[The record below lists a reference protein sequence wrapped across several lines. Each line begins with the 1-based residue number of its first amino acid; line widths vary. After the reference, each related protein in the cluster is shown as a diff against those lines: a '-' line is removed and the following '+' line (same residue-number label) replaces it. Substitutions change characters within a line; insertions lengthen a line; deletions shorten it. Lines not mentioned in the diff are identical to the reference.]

1 MPKMKHTAKD
11 SVFSYIFREPENM
24 RQLYLALHPED
35 TDITEEECHP
45 ITLENI
51 LTSGMVNDLG
61 LLVRNT
67 LIILMEAQSTY
78 SVNITLRLLMYL
90 AKTYKEYVQEHEYN
104 LYNTKP
110 IPIPRP
116 ELYMVYV
123 GEPRELPE
131 VLHLS
136 ELYGGGEGDVEVKIH
151 VLKDTGKKTIIDQ
164 YIRFCEI
171 CDEQRKI
178 YGYTEKAI
186 KEILRICREEGI
198 LMPFLLA
205 REKEVE
211 DIMVTLFDEE
221 YIAKTYR
228 RDLLSQGREEGRRE
242 GQQEGMLNTLR
253 SLLPATGMPLEQAL
267 TLLNIPEPD
276 RPVYR
281 EILREQ

>member
-1 MPKMKHTAKD
+1 MPSHHAG
-11 SVFSYIFREPENM
+11 
-24 RQLYLALHPED
+24 
-35 TDITEEECHP
+35 
-45 ITLENI
+45 NI

-136 ELYGGGEGDVEVKIH
+136 DLYGGGEGDVEVKIH

-178 YGYTEKAI
+178 YGYTEKAV
-186 KEILRICREEGI
+186 KEILRICREERI

-228 RDLLSQGREEGRRE
+228 RDLLSQGREEGRQEGRRE
-242 GQQEGMLNTLR
+242 GRQEGIQEGLSGALR
-253 SLLPATGMPLEQAL
+253 NLIAATGYSIEKAMTILG
-267 TLLNIPEPD
+267 IPESD
-276 RPVYR
+276 RLTYR

>member
-1 MPKMKHTAKD
+1 
-11 SVFSYIFREPENM
+11 
-24 RQLYLALHPED
+24 
-35 TDITEEECHP
+35 
-45 ITLENI
+45 
-51 LTSGMVNDLG
+51 
-61 LLVRNT
+61 
-67 LIILMEAQSTY
+67 
-78 SVNITLRLLMYL
+78 
-90 AKTYKEYVQEHEYN
+90 
-104 LYNTKP
+104 
-110 IPIPRP
+110 
-116 ELYMVYV
+116 MVYV

-136 ELYGGGEGDVEVKIH
+136 DLYGGGEGDVEVKIH

-178 YGYTEKAI
+178 YGYTEKAV

-228 RDLLSQGREEGRRE
+228 RDLLSQGEQNGV
-242 GQQEGMLNTLR
+242 LKSLR
-253 SLLPATGMPLEQAL
+253 CLLPATGMPLEQAL

-276 RPVYR
+276 RPAYR